1 MTSEKNE
8 EINPAQ
14 RTESY
19 GEGVTMK
26 LDDKDNREFYGS
38 SITDSYRLKSELVSR
53 SFEEIGMGRYEV
65 KGSSNQQK
73 LMKFV

>member
-1 MTSEKNE
+1 MPGEKNE
-8 EINPAQ
+8 EITPAQ
-14 RTESY
+14 RMESF
-19 GEGVTMK
+19 GEGLTMK
-26 LDDKDNREFYGS
+26 LGDKDNLEFYGS

>member
-38 SITDSYRLKSELVSR
+38 SITDSYRLKSELVSK
-53 SFEEIGMGRYEV
+53 SFEEIGMGRYKV
-65 KGSSNQQK
+65 CHYS
-73 LMKFV
+73 L